1 MYFAPSPNAT
11 VVGAAGGARDTHPD
25 LSKVNTRRV
34 VLDSAHFDMAA
45 RADCHFDCEID
56 RCKNVCGIGVVQCV
70 IPRYMGEMKQATLTA
85 TKPGGTAVGDKY
97 RLTAFAPATATLRE
111 VGEVFRANLEEDA
124 RQGTTGSFESPWFQN
139 LTIKL
144 HATGFVVMEY
154 FSGSGNDVTNVEI
167 DVSEFDIL
175 QSNETHNYAGGV
187 ATSLT
192 VLGGGVTSD
201 GSTTNSFWIFSQKV
215 MTVHP
220 THGCPYL
227 CLEGVEGLTT
237 PIAGHAGMQSASTP
251 PHDIL
256 AVLPECNDGRPFHTT
271 THGVRWFPVPLPS
284 LSRLRLSVRDARGE
298 LYPSLTDGRSVIV
311 LEIYS
316 EDR

>member
-34 VLDSAHFDMAA
+34 VLDSAHFDMAS
-45 RADCHFDCEID
+45 RTDCHFDCEID

-70 IPRYMGEMKQATLTA
+70 IPRYVGEMKHATLTA
-85 TKPGGTAVGDKY
+85 TKEVSGVNKQYVLHAY
-97 RLTAFAPATATLRE
+97 APASATLRE
-111 VGEVFRANLEEDA
+111 VGEVFRGNLEEDS
-124 RQGTTGSFESPWFQN
+124 RQAATGSFESPWFQN

-154 FSGSGNDVTNVEI
+154 YTTAGKDVSNVEL
-167 DVSEFDIL
+167 DVGEFAIL
-175 QSNETHNYAGGV
+175 ESNETHSYLGGV

-192 VLGGGVTSD
+192 SLNGGVTSD
-201 GSTTNSFWIFSQKV
+201 GIASNSFWTFSQEV

-237 PIAGHAGMQSASTP
+237 PIAGHASMLSVPT

-256 AVLPECNDGRPFHTT
+256 AVLPECNDGKPFHTT

-284 LSRLRLSVRDARGE
+284 LSRLRLSVRDTHGE
-298 LYPSLTDGRSVIV
+298 LYPALASGRSVIV